1 MIFTNANKRK
11 LSKIFSVSL
20 ASVMAAGSVASSAV
34 IIASAQE
41 TGTYSASY
49 TCGEGGSVTMLKN
62 DEYVNNAVYKDGKGI
77 HGALGGLGENDSIMF
92 RAYAKDGYVIDKL
105 YVDGKPKSGYTGYD
119 TAACVFNGF
128 LANHSMSVT
137 FKKGSSGNT
146 DDNVSTAPGASADET
161 YSINTHAGE
170 GGTITG
176 GGSNLQANG
185 HYVVKIVAKP
195 GYYLKSV
202 TVNGETEYKS
212 ENSTGA
218 EYTFD
223 GLDETKNI
231 TATFARKAVKSF
243 NVEMHKNAGGTV
255 SVNSNAGVIT
265 SNTETEKVYKNVPEG
280 TEVTYRVDA
289 ADGYKIASA
298 TFNGK
303 SLGAEG
309 KTGLTYTVPVT
320 SNANLIVRF
329 VAQKDFNTTTK
340 ATISTSGNS
349 GGTITPTTS
358 VDKDTNFTVKAVAK
372 SGYHIKSFKVDGKTA
387 SSGEASEQEV
397 TFSRVQ
403 SNHTVSVVFEKDGSS
418 SGASSSSSSSKKTYK
433 ITTKAGKG
441 GTITKTATVKKGS
454 KKTISFKA
462 NSGYRVATFKI
473 DGKSKKVS
481 KMDDSGSVTFS
492 NIGGNHTVEVTFVNE
507 KKYLKITYK
516 KPSAPKISVKSSKKG
531 QAVIKWA
538 KVKNADKYEIS
549 YRKSGSKKWTTKKTN
564 KTSYTVNKLSAKK
577 KYSFRARAI
586 NVNRYSSYS
595 ATKNVTIHK

>member
-49 TCGEGGSVTMLKN
+49 TYGEGGSVTVIKN
-62 DEYVNNAVYKDGKGI
+62 DEYVNNAVYKDGKGT
-77 HGALGGLGENDSIMF
+77 HGTLGGLGENDSILL
-92 RAYAKDGYVIDKL
+92 RVYAKDGYVIDKL
-105 YVDGKPKSGYTGYD
+105 YIDGKANSGYTGYD
-119 TAACVFNGF
+119 TAVCAFNGF
-128 LANHSMSVT
+128 IGNHSMSVT

-146 DDNVSTAPGASADET
+146 DKNISTAPEASADET

-170 GGTITG
+170 GGTISG
-176 GGSNLQANG
+176 GGTNLQANG
-185 HYVVKIVAKP
+185 HYVVHIVAKP
-195 GYYLKSV
+195 GYYLRSV
-202 TVNGETEYKS
+202 TLNGKTEYKA
-212 ENSTGA
+212 ENTTGA
-218 EYTFD
+218 EYKFD
-223 GLDETKNI
+223 GLDETK
-231 TATFARKAVKSF
+231 TLSATFARKAVKSF

-265 SNTETEKVYKNVPEG
+265 SNTETEKVYENVPEG

-303 SLGAEG
+303 SLDAEG

-329 VAQKDFNTTTK
+329 MAQKDFNTTTK

-358 VDKDTNFTVKAVAK
+358 VDKDTNFTVRAVAK
-372 SGYHIKSFKVDGKTA
+372 NGYHIKSFKVDGKTV

-397 TFSRVQ
+397 TFPKVQ

-418 SGASSSSSSSKKTYK
+418 SGASSASSSKKTYK

-538 KVKNADKYEIS
+538 KVKYANKYEIS
-549 YRKSGSKKWTTKKTN
+549 YRKSGTKKWTVKKTN

>member
-119 TAACVFNGF
+119 TAAYVFNGF
-128 LANHSMSVT
+128 LTNHSMSVT

-146 DDNVSTAPGASADET
+146 DKNISTAPEASADET

-185 HYVVKIVAKP
+185 HYVVHIAAKP

-202 TVNGETEYKS
+202 TLNGETKYME
-212 ENSTGA
+212 STEA
-218 EYTFD
+218 DYTFD
-223 GLDETKNI
+223 GLAESQNI
-231 TATFARKAVKSF
+231 SATFARKAVKSF

-255 SVNSNAGVIT
+255 SVNSNAGIIT
-265 SNTETEKVYKNVPEG
+265 SNTETEKVYRNVPEG

-309 KTGLTYTVPVT
+309 KTGLTYAVPEIT
-320 SNANLIVRF
+320 SNANLIVTF
-329 VAQKDFNTTTK
+329 MEQKDFNTTTK

-349 GGTITPTTS
+349 GGTITPTAS
-358 VDKDTNFTVKAVAK
+358 VDKNTNFTVRAVAK
-372 SGYHIKSFKVDGKTA
+372 SGYHIKSFKVDGKAA

-397 TFSRVQ
+397 TFPSVQ

-549 YRKSGSKKWTTKKTN
+549 YRKSGTKKWTVKKTN